1 MVTCNKLGGVLC
13 SKTLLSV
20 SVDSIPGT
28 NDLLYLEQLEPMA
41 PARLP
46 MIPRVVITYG
56 KERKR
61 AKVKDEEETDVKYST
76 LEKPCFQT
84 NSYQVFI

>member
-1 MVTCNKLGGVLC
+1 ML
-13 SKTLLSV
+13 SPKTLLSV

-61 AKVKDEEETDVKYST
+61 AKEKDEEEITFKYS
-76 LEKPCFQT
+76 
-84 NSYQVFI
+84 YH